1 MTHTID
7 LHVHSCF
14 SDGTCTPGQLI
25 QFAKA
30 RGLSAIALTDHD
42 TVAGIAEAIDTAS
55 GSGIELIPGIEMSCL
70 YGEKD
75 IHIVGLLIDHKNP
88 SLLHSVR
95 RYQNNRA
102 NRNVLMAEKLTAG
115 GFLVTVPEL
124 ERQFPGAT
132 LTRAHF
138 AKFFVEKGLWHN
150 KDEAFNK
157 YIGEGCPF
165 YVKKTYVSP
174 DEAID
179 VIHRAGGI
187 AILAHPLLYHMT
199 DQELES
205 MVAHLKTLGLDGIET
220 MYSTYSDAQQLYMLH
235 LAADYQLLKSGGSD
249 FHGANKPD
257 ISLGTGYGKLRVPY
271 SYLHIIKEYIQ
282 EKNQKKIMP
291 AQ

>member
-1 MTHTID
+1 
-7 LHVHSCF
+7 
-14 SDGTCTPGQLI
+14 
-25 QFAKA
+25 
-30 RGLSAIALTDHD
+30 
-42 TVAGIAEAIDTAS
+42 
-55 GSGIELIPGIEMSCL
+55 
-70 YGEKD
+70 
-75 IHIVGLLIDHKNP
+75 
-88 SLLHSVR
+88 
-95 RYQNNRA
+95 
-102 NRNVLMAEKLTAG
+102 MAEKLTAG

-220 MYSTYSDAQQLYMLH
+220 MYSTYSNAQQLYMLH

-257 ISLGTGYGKLRVPY
+257 ISLGNGYGKLRVPY